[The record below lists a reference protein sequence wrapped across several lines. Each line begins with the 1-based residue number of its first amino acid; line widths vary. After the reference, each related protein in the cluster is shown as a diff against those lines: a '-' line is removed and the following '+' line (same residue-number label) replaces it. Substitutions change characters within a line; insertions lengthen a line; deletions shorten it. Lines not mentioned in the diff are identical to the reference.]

1 MRQMQPRGCKKQQI
15 KMASEKS
22 LQSIEGQ
29 GEKKCPECGSKKII
43 RKDNEVYCEKCGF
56 VID

>member
-1 MRQMQPRGCKKQQI
+1 MKLQEARLE
-15 KMASEKS
+15 MADEKS

-29 GEKKCPECGSKKII
+29 GAKKCPECGSKDII
-43 RKDNEVYCEKCGF
+43 REDNEVYCAKCGY

>member
-1 MRQMQPRGCKKQQI
+1 MQPRGCKKQQI